1 MGCCCPCLRSN
12 NGTVLLTTSNT
23 SNLNE
28 NCILIEAPG
37 EWSRISTQQEADVT
51 DVHDRRRVPNYQAVI
66 DDAHRKFLSSSF
78 VKRTT
83 TDSETEMMRTKLM
96 NATVSSSI
104 FTSPKRSKPSSS
116 ETTSEGVVE
125 ILSAPIAVFNHD
137 VLADEM
143 AEIVAKNTF
152 NLRVDDSNPTVASFK
167 PVCP

>member
-12 NGTVLLTTSNT
+12 N
-23 SNLNE
+23 
-28 NCILIEAPG
+28 EAPG

-66 DDAHRKFLSSSF
+66 DDAH
-78 VKRTT
+78 
-83 TDSETEMMRTKLM
+83 RTKLM

-167 PVCP
+167 P